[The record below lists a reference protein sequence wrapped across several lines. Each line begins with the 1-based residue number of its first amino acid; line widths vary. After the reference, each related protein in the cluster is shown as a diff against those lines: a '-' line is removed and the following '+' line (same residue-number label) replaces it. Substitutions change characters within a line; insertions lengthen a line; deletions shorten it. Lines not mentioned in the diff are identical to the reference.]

1 MEAVCYFCLCAISQ
15 YRLKKAAVNPTSN
28 KSSFDLLN
36 DTYQLLKYLHEK
48 IIKSV
53 DNEVFS
59 KKFKVLSN
67 WMEAFIN
74 RWLWLMSLNDI
85 RKLKESI
92 AKQTALMAAATA
104 SSSSSSSAA
113 TSTNRN
119 ASESSSSQT
128 ASKSSAEKTSVTRDG

>member
-1 MEAVCYFCLCAISQ
+1 
-15 YRLKKAAVNPTSN
+15 
-28 KSSFDLLN
+28 
-36 DTYQLLKYLHEK
+36 
-48 IIKSV
+48 
-53 DNEVFS
+53 
-59 KKFKVLSN
+59 
-67 WMEAFIN
+67 MEAFIN